1 MLARGPDWQRVSAA
15 LLLLLFTAKY
25 VELYRLQSDL
35 KQDHRDNFPVNLA
48 LVAIWKCCR
57 KHLTV
62 CHLQPKHNTINN
74 V

>member
-15 LLLLLFTAKY
+15 VLLLFTAKY

-57 KHLTV
+57 KHSTV
-62 CHLQPKHNTINN
+62 CHLLPKQTINN

>member
-15 LLLLLFTAKY
+15 LLLLFTAKY

-35 KQDHRDNFPVNLA
+35 KQDHRNNFSVNLA

-62 CHLQPKHNTINN
+62 CHLHPKLNTINN